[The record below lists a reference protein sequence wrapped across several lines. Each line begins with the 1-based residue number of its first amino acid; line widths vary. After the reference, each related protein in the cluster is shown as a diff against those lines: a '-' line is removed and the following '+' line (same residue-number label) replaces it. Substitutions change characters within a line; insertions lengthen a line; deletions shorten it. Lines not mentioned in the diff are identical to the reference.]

1 MGDDYTRRPEHW
13 QRDLADRGL
22 EMELRVYLAGQG
34 LRYDEAPSC
43 LTSRNGGHDGASED
57 NTGRL
62 NLPDFFVW
70 LKLEGQE
77 RRMALEVK
85 EKKQRYRPRWVELA
99 GCILEPDLL
108 VQDELSARKV
118 LAYSP
123 LAFLLFKDRLS
134 RETPYVV
141 YSGLD
146 LFCLPKRRVNRAIAR
161 ATPRFKGKW
170 LLSRRDGRCFANL
183 EEALRFIAEYSAHGY
198 LDDLRRLEC
207 YGNFVG
213 ESIAVV

>member
-22 EMELRVYLAGQG
+22 EAELRAYLAGQG
-34 LRYDEAPSC
+34 LRY
-43 LTSRNGGHDGASED
+43 ED

-62 NLPDFFVW
+62 NLPDFFIW
-70 LKLEGQE
+70 LDVAGQE
-77 RRMALEVK
+77 RRIALEAK

-99 GCILEPDLL
+99 GGIPEADLL

-134 RETPYVV
+134 REAPYVV

-146 LFCLPKRRVNRAIAR
+146 LFCLPKRRVNRAIAKT
-161 ATPRFKGKW
+161 TPRFKGKW
-170 LLSRRDGRCFANL
+170 LLSRRDGRCFPSL
-183 EEALRFIAEYSAHGY
+183 GEALRFIADYSAHGY

-207 YGNFVG
+207 YGTFVG
-213 ESIAVV
+213 ENVAVV